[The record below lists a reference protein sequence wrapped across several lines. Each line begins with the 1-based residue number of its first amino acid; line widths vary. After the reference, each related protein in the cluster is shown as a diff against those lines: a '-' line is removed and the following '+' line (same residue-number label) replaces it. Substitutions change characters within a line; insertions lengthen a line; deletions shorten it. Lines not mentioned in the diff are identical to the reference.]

1 MNVVK
6 FIAAILGLCSA
17 SLGLMRVIQARR
29 KARADSI
36 QEVVDGLV
44 KISQQMISLTPKMEE
59 FVADVRAARAA
70 RTAKAQ
76 DGQYLSN
83 PQ

>member
-1 MNVVK
+1 MIAVK

-36 QEVVDGLV
+36 KELVVGLV
-44 KISQQMISLTPKMEE
+44 TISQQILSLTPKMEE
-59 FVADVRAARAA
+59 FVADVRAARAP
-70 RTAKAQ
+70 RRAKAQ
-76 DGQYLSN
+76 DGQYLSV